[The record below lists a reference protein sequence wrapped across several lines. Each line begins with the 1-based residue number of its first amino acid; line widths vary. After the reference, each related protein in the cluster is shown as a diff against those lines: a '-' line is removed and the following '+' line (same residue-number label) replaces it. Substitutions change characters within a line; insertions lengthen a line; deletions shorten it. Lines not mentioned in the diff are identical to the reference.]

1 MQDDLFPE
9 LSDRHRQGIRT
20 TLAILDESLCGF
32 EQWAKGREIQS
43 VLYTEK
49 NRLSPLQREMLLAQ
63 TSKIRQILLEMK
75 KTLKV
80 EAKTTEATNFIWA
93 HCANLWVNL
102 VELGSTKL
110 IRYGELPTG
119 FAEYLDPKI
128 KELIASI
135 NAISEAVR
143 KK

>member
-1 MQDDLFPE
+1 MQDDWFPD

-20 TLAILDESLCGF
+20 TLAILDESLCTF

-63 TSKIRQILLEMK
+63 TSKIREMLLEIK
-75 KTLKV
+75 KTLKI
-80 EAKTTEATNFIWA
+80 EAKSSDAVSSIWA
-93 HCANLWVNL
+93 HCASLWVNL

-128 KELIASI
+128 KELVASI
-135 NAISEAVR
+135 NAISEAIR
-143 KK
+143 KE